1 MVWVVWTAEAIIVLC
16 GATITIGL
24 KVPVNPRLRSFHC
37 KKLSGA
43 KQRKN
48 GTGRYKYLLV
58 QLLFPF
64 GVMF

>member
-24 KVPVNPRLRSFHC
+24 KVPVNPCLRSFHC

-48 GTGRYKYLLV
+48 GRYKYLLA
-58 QLLFPF
+58 QLLFLF